1 MAMDRV
7 IPAAG
12 GVVWRKSGT
21 ANQSGFA
28 IEVLLIHRPKYDDW
42 NFPKGKCDPPETL
55 AEAAVREIGE
65 ETGLEVRL
73 GMPLRSHSYP
83 IAAGTKSVSYWCAR
97 PVGIGGLGSF
107 LPNPEVDEIRWVRLR
122 EADELLTYAHDQ
134 EILESFRE
142 LRAAKHH
149 KTHTLV
155 VVRHGLAT
163 ERSDWDGDDLERPL
177 QARGEEQANSLISR
191 LTAYGIRD
199 VVSSPAAR
207 CVQTV
212 EPFAKSINTY
222 LQIDDRFAED
232 TKAGDVRR
240 SVESLL
246 GQLKR
251 VVVCTHGPTLP
262 LVLSALG
269 LECPEFAPGDGLVI
283 HHRKGGILATEKFDA

>member
-1 MAMDRV
+1 MAIDRV
-7 IPAAG
+7 IQAAG
-12 GVVWRKSGT
+12 GVVWRKPGT
-21 ANQSGFA
+21 ANQSGTA
-28 IEVLLIHRPKYDDW
+28 VDVLVVHRPKYDDW
-42 NFPKGKCDPPETL
+42 TFPKGKCDPGESL
-55 AEAAVREIGE
+55 AETAVREIGE

-73 GMPLRSHSYP
+73 GMPLRKHSYA

-97 PVGIGGLGSF
+97 PVGGSGLDAF
-107 LPNPEVDEIRWVRLR
+107 VPNDEVDEVRWVRMR
-122 EADELLTYAHDQ
+122 EADELLTYGHDH
-134 EILESFRE
+134 EILEAFRE

-149 KTHTLV
+149 KTRTLV
-155 VVRHGLAT
+155 VVRHGKAT
-163 ERSDWDGDDLERPL
+163 ERSDWDGDDLGRPL
-177 QARGEEQANSLISR
+177 QARGEDQANSLIS
-191 LTAYGIRD
+191 LLAAYGIRD

-222 LQIDDRFAED
+222 LKIDDRLAED

-262 LVLSALG
+262 LVMDALG
-269 LECPEFAPGDGLVI
+269 RECPEFATGDSLVI
-283 HHRKGGILATEKFDA
+283 HHCKGRILATEKFDA